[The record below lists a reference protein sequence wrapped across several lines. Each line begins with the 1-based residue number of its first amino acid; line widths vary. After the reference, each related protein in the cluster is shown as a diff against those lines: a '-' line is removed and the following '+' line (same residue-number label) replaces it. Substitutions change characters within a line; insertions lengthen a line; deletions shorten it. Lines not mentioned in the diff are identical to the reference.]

1 MKLLYFA
8 ILRERL
14 KKDQEELEFKGT
26 ISQLR
31 QLLIEKYP
39 ELEPVLK
46 VVRFAV
52 NEEYVGDEYQLLKKG
67 VADSIYPME
76 GGQPLSYFIKLA
88 LDNGVQMVACKQ
100 SLDLNGMKEEDLA
113 YNFPV
118 LTPTQA
124 LPTLGM
130 TGRVL
135 TW

>member
-52 NEEYVGDEYQLLKKG
+52 NEEYVGDEYQLKG
-67 VADSIYPME
+67 DEKVALIPPVS
-76 GGQPLSYFIKLA
+76 GG
-88 LDNGVQMVACKQ
+88 
-100 SLDLNGMKEEDLA
+100 
-113 YNFPV
+113 
-118 LTPTQA
+118 
-124 LPTLGM
+124 
-130 TGRVL
+130 
-135 TW
+135 

>member
-1 MKLLYFA
+1 MYSPIINRYMKLLYFA

-52 NEEYVGDEYQLLKKG
+52 NEEYVGDEYQLKG
-67 VADSIYPME
+67 DERVALIPPVS
-76 GGQPLSYFIKLA
+76 GG
-88 LDNGVQMVACKQ
+88 
-100 SLDLNGMKEEDLA
+100 
-113 YNFPV
+113 
-118 LTPTQA
+118 
-124 LPTLGM
+124 
-130 TGRVL
+130 
-135 TW
+135 

>member
-52 NEEYVGDEYQLLKKG
+52 NEEYVGDEYELKG
-67 VADSIYPME
+67 DERVALIPPVS
-76 GGQPLSYFIKLA
+76 GG
-88 LDNGVQMVACKQ
+88 
-100 SLDLNGMKEEDLA
+100 
-113 YNFPV
+113 
-118 LTPTQA
+118 
-124 LPTLGM
+124 
-130 TGRVL
+130 
-135 TW
+135 

>member
-14 KKDQEELEFKGT
+14 KKDQEEIEFKGN

-52 NEEYVGDEYQLLKKG
+52 NEEYVGDEYQLKG
-67 VADSIYPME
+67 DERVPLIPPVS
-76 GGQPLSYFIKLA
+76 GG
-88 LDNGVQMVACKQ
+88 
-100 SLDLNGMKEEDLA
+100 
-113 YNFPV
+113 
-118 LTPTQA
+118 
-124 LPTLGM
+124 
-130 TGRVL
+130 
-135 TW
+135 

>member
-52 NEEYVGDEYQLLKKG
+52 KEEYVGDEYQLKG
-67 VADSIYPME
+67 DERVALIPPVS
-76 GGQPLSYFIKLA
+76 GG
-88 LDNGVQMVACKQ
+88 
-100 SLDLNGMKEEDLA
+100 
-113 YNFPV
+113 
-118 LTPTQA
+118 
-124 LPTLGM
+124 
-130 TGRVL
+130 
-135 TW
+135 

>member
-14 KKDQEELEFKGT
+14 KKDQEELEFKGN

-52 NEEYVGDEYQLLKKG
+52 NEEYVGDEYELKG
-67 VADSIYPME
+67 DERVALIPPVS
-76 GGQPLSYFIKLA
+76 GG
-88 LDNGVQMVACKQ
+88 
-100 SLDLNGMKEEDLA
+100 
-113 YNFPV
+113 
-118 LTPTQA
+118 
-124 LPTLGM
+124 
-130 TGRVL
+130 
-135 TW
+135 

>member
-52 NEEYVGDEYQLLKKG
+52 NEEYVGDEYQLKG
-67 VADSIYPME
+67 DERVALIPPVS
-76 GGQPLSYFIKLA
+76 GG
-88 LDNGVQMVACKQ
+88 
-100 SLDLNGMKEEDLA
+100 
-113 YNFPV
+113 
-118 LTPTQA
+118 
-124 LPTLGM
+124 
-130 TGRVL
+130 
-135 TW
+135 

>member
-14 KKDQEELEFKGT
+14 KKDQEEIEFKGN

-52 NEEYVGDEYQLLKKG
+52 NEEYVGDEYQLKG
-67 VADSIYPME
+67 DERVALIPPVS
-76 GGQPLSYFIKLA
+76 GG
-88 LDNGVQMVACKQ
+88 
-100 SLDLNGMKEEDLA
+100 
-113 YNFPV
+113 
-118 LTPTQA
+118 
-124 LPTLGM
+124 
-130 TGRVL
+130 
-135 TW
+135 

>member
-14 KKDQEELEFKGT
+14 KKDQEEIEFKGT

-52 NEEYVGDEYQLLKKG
+52 NEEYVGDEYQLKG
-67 VADSIYPME
+67 DERVALIPPVS
-76 GGQPLSYFIKLA
+76 GG
-88 LDNGVQMVACKQ
+88 
-100 SLDLNGMKEEDLA
+100 
-113 YNFPV
+113 
-118 LTPTQA
+118 
-124 LPTLGM
+124 
-130 TGRVL
+130 
-135 TW
+135 

>member
-52 NEEYVGDEYQLLKKG
+52 NEEYVGDEYQLKG
-67 VADSIYPME
+67 DERVALI
-76 GGQPLSYFIKLA
+76 PL
-88 LDNGVQMVACKQ
+88 
-100 SLDLNGMKEEDLA
+100 
-113 YNFPV
+113 
-118 LTPTQA
+118 
-124 LPTLGM
+124 
-130 TGRVL
+130 
-135 TW
+135 

>member
-14 KKDQEELEFKGT
+14 KKDQEEIEFKGN

-52 NEEYVGDEYQLLKKG
+52 NEEYVGDEYELKG
-67 VADSIYPME
+67 DERVALIPPVS
-76 GGQPLSYFIKLA
+76 GG
-88 LDNGVQMVACKQ
+88 
-100 SLDLNGMKEEDLA
+100 
-113 YNFPV
+113 
-118 LTPTQA
+118 
-124 LPTLGM
+124 
-130 TGRVL
+130 
-135 TW
+135 